1 MMSKVAFLGTG
12 LLGSAMVER
21 LLAQGEAV
29 TVWNRTE
36 SKARALEPL
45 GASVASTA
53 EAAVDGAGRVHIALA
68 EDAAVDSVLQSVV
81 PRLGRDAI
89 VIDHSTNAP
98 ARVLERSARM
108 SAAGVPFLHAPVFM
122 SPAMAR
128 AAKGLMLVSGA
139 VATFEA
145 VQPALATMTADVW
158 YLGERP
164 DLGAAYKLFG
174 NAMLMTIVTGLADVL
189 AMAGGLDIPALEAMK
204 LFDRFQPGVAIPM
217 RGGKMARRDYSAMFE
232 LRMAR
237 KDVGLMIDAA
247 AGRPLAVLPGVAK
260 RMDDAI
266 RNGHGRDDLA
276 AVAAEVVEP

>member
-1 MMSKVAFLGTG
+1 MSKVAFLGTG

-29 TVWNRTE
+29 TVWNRTD
-36 SKARALEPL
+36 SKARALEGL
-45 GASVASTA
+45 GASVASTP
-53 EAAVDGAGRVHIALA
+53 EAAVGGAGRVHIALA
-68 EDAAVDSVLQSVV
+68 EDAAVDSVLRSAI
-81 PRLGRDAI
+81 PRLDRDAI

-98 ARVLERSARM
+98 ARVRERSARM
-108 SAAGVPFLHAPVFM
+108 SEAGVQFLHAPVFM
-122 SPAMAR
+122 SPPMAR
-128 AAKGLMLVSGA
+128 AAKGLMLVSGRA
-139 VATFEA
+139 ATFET
-145 VQPALATMTADVW
+145 VRPALATMTADVW

-189 AMAGGLDIPALEAMK
+189 AMAGGLDIPPLEAMK

-217 RGGKMARRDYSAMFE
+217 RGDKMARRDYSAMFE
-232 LRMAR
+232 LVMAR

>member
-1 MMSKVAFLGTG
+1 MSKVAFLGTG

-21 LLAQGEAV
+21 LLAQGETV

-45 GASVASTA
+45 GASVASTP

-68 EDAAVDSVLQSVV
+68 EDAAVDRVLRSVV
-81 PRLGRDAI
+81 TRLGGDTI

-98 ARVLERSARM
+98 ARVIDRSVRM

-122 SPAMAR
+122 SPSMAR
-128 AAKGLMLVSGA
+128 AAKGLMLVSGPA
-139 VATFEA
+139 ATFEV
-145 VQPALATMTADVW
+145 VQPSLATMTADVW

-189 AMAGGLDIPALEAMK
+189 AMAGGLNIPPLEAMK

-217 RGGKMARRDYSAMFE
+217 RGDKMARRDYSAMFE
-232 LRMAR
+232 LVMAR

>member
-1 MMSKVAFLGTG
+1 MSKVAFLGTG

-21 LLAQGEAV
+21 LLAQGETV

-45 GASVASTA
+45 GASVASTP

-68 EDAAVDSVLQSVV
+68 EDAAVDSVLRSVV
-81 PRLGRDAI
+81 TRLGGDTI

-98 ARVLERSARM
+98 ARVIDRSVRM

-122 SPAMAR
+122 SPSMAR
-128 AAKGLMLVSGA
+128 AAKGLMLVSGPA
-139 VATFEA
+139 ATFEV
-145 VQPALATMTADVW
+145 VQPSLATMTADVW

-189 AMAGGLDIPALEAMK
+189 AMAGGLNIPPLEAMK

-217 RGGKMARRDYSAMFE
+217 RGDKMARRDYSAMFE
-232 LRMAR
+232 LVMAR

>member
-1 MMSKVAFLGTG
+1 MNKVAFLGTG
-12 LLGSAMVER
+12 LLGSAMVEC
-21 LLAQGEAV
+21 LLAHGEAV

-36 SKARALEPL
+36 SKARALEGL
-45 GASVASTA
+45 GAIVASTP
-53 EAAVDGAGRVHIALA
+53 EAAVDRASRVHIALA
-68 EDAAVDSVLQSVV
+68 EDAAVDSVLRSAV
-81 PRLGRDAI
+81 PRLDRDAI

-98 ARVLERSARM
+98 ARVRERSTRL
-108 SAAGVPFLHAPVFM
+108 SEAGVPFLHAPVFM
-122 SPAMAR
+122 SPPMAR
-128 AAKGLMLVSGA
+128 AAKGLMMVSGRA
-139 VATFEA
+139 ATFET
-145 VQPALATMTADVW
+145 VRPALATMTGDVW

-174 NAMLMTIVTGLADVL
+174 NAMLMTIVTGLADVF

-217 RGGKMARRDYSAMFE
+217 RGDKMARRDYSAMFE
-232 LRMAR
+232 LVMAR

-260 RMDDAI
+260 RMDEAI